1 MKCGTPL
8 KGKEFS
14 SKMQEQQSLRKQFF
28 RFSTATVASLLVFS
42 LYSIVDGLFVARGVG
57 EYAMSAVNLSVPFIN
72 LLFSIAVIFA
82 VGTSTIIAYLLGQK
96 NAQSANKLFSQNL
109 VTLAVIGITISIL
122 VLVFTKPFALLLGA
136 DELTLEY
143 TIHYLQGLAPFAVCF
158 MISYNLEV
166 LVKTDG
172 RPRLALITVCVG
184 CVTNCVL
191 DYLAI
196 FHWDMGI
203 WGAAAATGVSQLLT
217 CVIYMTH
224 FFGKYTTFHPVR
236 FRMDW
241 KIYRRLLPIGISDG
255 LTELCNGLMIFLFN
269 HTILRCIGTDG
280 LVAYTI
286 IAYANTLVINITMG
300 ISQGSQPLI
309 SFQNGRGDSAAIGK
323 LLGYGLRT
331 MCGVAAVCFT
341 ALFLAAPALIGM
353 FLPEA
358 EPQMLAFSTDAF
370 RRYSLCYLP
379 VGFNIYIAGFLTAME
394 RPVPA
399 VAISTGRGL
408 ILQGSILLLLAA
420 VFGGS
425 SIWFAPLISELLC
438 LGLSIFFLLRLRRT
452 HQAFSQ

>member
-28 RFSTATVASLLVFS
+28 RFSTATVASLMVFS

-358 EPQMLAFSTDAF
+358 EPQMLAFSSDAF

>member
-1 MKCGTPL
+1 
-8 KGKEFS
+8 
-14 SKMQEQQSLRKQFF
+14 MQKKQSLLKQFF
-28 RFSTATVASLLVFS
+28 HFSAATVASLMVFS

-57 EYAMSAVNLSVPFIN
+57 EYAMTAVNLSVPFVN

-109 VTLAVIGITISIL
+109 VTLVVIGVTISVL
-122 VLVFTKPFALLLGA
+122 VLVFTEPLARLLGA
-136 DELTLEY
+136 EELTLEY

-172 RPRLALITVCVG
+172 RPRLALVTVCVG

-196 FHWDMGI
+196 FHWGLGI
-203 WGAAAATGVSQLLT
+203 WGAAAATGLSQLLT
-217 CVIYMTH
+217 CLIYLTH
-224 FFGKYTTFHPVR
+224 FLGKHTTFHPVR

-300 ISQGSQPLI
+300 VSQGSQPLI
-309 SFQNGRGDSAAIGK
+309 SFQNGRGDGTAIGN
-323 LLGYGLRT
+323 LLRYGLRT
-331 MCGVAAVCFT
+331 MCGIAAVCFT
-341 ALFLAAPALIGM
+341 VLFLAAPKLVAVY
-353 FLPEA
+353 LPEA
-358 EPQMLAFSTDAF
+358 GAEMLTFATDAF

-394 RPVPA
+394 RPLPA
-399 VAISTGRGL
+399 VSISTGRGL

-420 VFGGS
+420 VLGGS
-425 SIWFAPLISELLC
+425 SIWFAPVISEVLC
-438 LGLSIFFLLRLRRT
+438 LGLSVFFLLRLRRT
-452 HQAFSQ
+452 HPVFAKGKPA

>member
-1 MKCGTPL
+1 
-8 KGKEFS
+8 
-14 SKMQEQQSLRKQFF
+14 MQEQQSLRKQFF
-28 RFSTATVASLLVFS
+28 RFSTATVASLMVFS

-309 SFQNGRGDSAAIGK
+309 SFQNGRGDSAAIGE

-358 EPQMLAFSTDAF
+358 EPQMLAFSSDAF

-438 LGLSIFFLLRLRRT
+438 LGLSIVFLLRLRRT

>member
-1 MKCGTPL
+1 
-8 KGKEFS
+8 
-14 SKMQEQQSLRKQFF
+14 MQKKQSLLKQFF
-28 RFSTATVASLLVFS
+28 HFSAATVASLMVFS

-57 EYAMSAVNLSVPFIN
+57 EYAMTAVNLSVPFVN

-109 VTLAVIGITISIL
+109 VTLVVIGVTISVL
-122 VLVFTKPFALLLGA
+122 VLAFTEPLARLLGA
-136 DELTLEY
+136 EEVTLEY

-172 RPRLALITVCVG
+172 RPRLALVTVCVG

-196 FHWDMGI
+196 FHWGLGI
-203 WGAAAATGVSQLLT
+203 WGAAAATGASQLLT
-217 CVIYMTH
+217 CLIYLTH
-224 FFGKYTTFHPVR
+224 FLGKHTTFHPVR

-300 ISQGSQPLI
+300 VSQGSQPLI
-309 SFQNGRGDSAAIGK
+309 SFQNGRGDGAAIGK
-323 LLGYGLRT
+323 LLRYGLRT
-331 MCGVAAVCFT
+331 MCGIAAVCFT
-341 ALFLAAPALIGM
+341 VLFLAAPKLVAVY
-353 FLPEA
+353 LPEA
-358 EPQMLAFSTDAF
+358 GAEMLTFATDAF

-394 RPVPA
+394 RPLPA
-399 VAISTGRGL
+399 VSISTGRGL

-420 VFGGS
+420 VLGGS
-425 SIWFAPLISELLC
+425 SIWFAPVISEVLC
-438 LGLSIFFLLRLRRT
+438 LGLSVFFLLRLRRT
-452 HQAFSQ
+452 HPVFAKGKPA

>member
-1 MKCGTPL
+1 
-8 KGKEFS
+8 
-14 SKMQEQQSLRKQFF
+14 MQKKQSLLKQFF
-28 RFSTATVASLLVFS
+28 HFSAATVASLMVFS

-57 EYAMSAVNLSVPFIN
+57 EYAMTAVNLSVPFVN

-109 VTLAVIGITISIL
+109 VTLVVIGVTISVL
-122 VLVFTKPFALLLGA
+122 VLAFTEPLARLLGA
-136 DELTLEY
+136 EEVTLAY

-172 RPRLALITVCVG
+172 RPRLALVTVCVG
-184 CVTNCVL
+184 CATNCVL

-196 FHWDMGI
+196 FHWGLGI

-217 CVIYMTH
+217 CLIYLTH
-224 FFGKYTTFHPVR
+224 FLGKHTTFHPVR

-300 ISQGSQPLI
+300 VSQGSQPLI
-309 SFQNGRGDSAAIGK
+309 SFQNGRGDGTAIGN
-323 LLGYGLRT
+323 LLRYGLCT
-331 MCGVAAVCFT
+331 MCGIAAVCFT
-341 ALFLAAPALIGM
+341 VLFLAAPKLVAVY
-353 FLPEA
+353 LPEA
-358 EPQMLAFSTDAF
+358 GAEMLTFATDAF

-394 RPVPA
+394 RPLPA
-399 VAISTGRGL
+399 VSISTGRGL

-420 VFGGS
+420 VLGGS
-425 SIWFAPLISELLC
+425 SIWFAPVISEVLC
-438 LGLSIFFLLRLRRT
+438 LGLSVFFLLRLRRT
-452 HQAFSQ
+452 HPVFAKGKPA

>member
-1 MKCGTPL
+1 
-8 KGKEFS
+8 
-14 SKMQEQQSLRKQFF
+14 MQEQQSLRKQFF
-28 RFSTATVASLLVFS
+28 RFSTATVASLMVFS

-143 TIHYLQGLAPFAVCF
+143 TIHYLQCLAPFAVCF

>member
-1 MKCGTPL
+1 
-8 KGKEFS
+8 
-14 SKMQEQQSLRKQFF
+14 MQKKQSLLKQFF
-28 RFSTATVASLLVFS
+28 HFSAATVASLMVFS

-57 EYAMSAVNLSVPFIN
+57 EYAMTAVNLSVPFVN

-109 VTLAVIGITISIL
+109 VTLVVIGVTISVL
-122 VLVFTKPFALLLGA
+122 VLAFTEPLARLLGA
-136 DELTLEY
+136 EEVTLEY

-172 RPRLALITVCVG
+172 RPRLALVTVCVG

-196 FHWDMGI
+196 FHWGLGI

-217 CVIYMTH
+217 CLIYLTH
-224 FFGKYTTFHPVR
+224 FLGKHTTFHPVR

-300 ISQGSQPLI
+300 VSQGSQPLI
-309 SFQNGRGDSAAIGK
+309 SFQNGRGDGTAIGN
-323 LLGYGLRT
+323 LLRYGLRT
-331 MCGVAAVCFT
+331 MCGIAAVCFT
-341 ALFLAAPALIGM
+341 VLFLAAPKLVAVY
-353 FLPEA
+353 LPEA
-358 EPQMLAFSTDAF
+358 GAEMLTFATDAF

-394 RPVPA
+394 RPLPA
-399 VAISTGRGL
+399 VSISTGRGL

-420 VFGGS
+420 VLGGS
-425 SIWFAPLISELLC
+425 SIWFAPVISEVLC
-438 LGLSIFFLLRLRRT
+438 LGLSVFSLLRLRRT
-452 HQAFSQ
+452 HPVFAKGKPA

>member
-1 MKCGTPL
+1 
-8 KGKEFS
+8 
-14 SKMQEQQSLRKQFF
+14 MQKKQSLLKQFF
-28 RFSTATVASLLVFS
+28 HFSAATVASLMVFS

-57 EYAMSAVNLSVPFIN
+57 EYAMTAVNLSVPFVN

-109 VTLAVIGITISIL
+109 ATLVVIGVTISVL
-122 VLVFTKPFALLLGA
+122 VLAFTEPLARLLGA
-136 DELTLEY
+136 EEVTLEY

-172 RPRLALITVCVG
+172 RPRLALVTVCVG

-196 FHWDMGI
+196 FHWGLGI

-217 CVIYMTH
+217 CLIYLTH
-224 FFGKYTTFHPVR
+224 FLGKHTTFHPVR

-300 ISQGSQPLI
+300 VSQGSQPLI
-309 SFQNGRGDSAAIGK
+309 SFQNGRGDGAAIGK
-323 LLGYGLRT
+323 LLRYGLRT
-331 MCGVAAVCFT
+331 MCGIAAVCFT
-341 ALFLAAPALIGM
+341 VLFLAAPKLVAVY
-353 FLPEA
+353 LPEA
-358 EPQMLAFSTDAF
+358 GAEMLTFATDAF

-394 RPVPA
+394 RPLPA
-399 VAISTGRGL
+399 VSISTGRGL
-408 ILQGSILLLLAA
+408 LLQGSILLLLAA
-420 VFGGS
+420 VLGGS
-425 SIWFAPLISELLC
+425 SIWFAPVISEVLC
-438 LGLSIFFLLRLRRT
+438 LGLSVFFLLRLRRT
-452 HQAFSQ
+452 HPVFAKGKPA

>member
-1 MKCGTPL
+1 
-8 KGKEFS
+8 
-14 SKMQEQQSLRKQFF
+14 MQEQQSLRKQFF
-28 RFSTATVASLLVFS
+28 RFSTATVASLMVFS

-184 CVTNCVL
+184 CVTNCLL

-309 SFQNGRGDSAAIGK
+309 SFQNGRGDSAASGK
-323 LLGYGLRT
+323 LLGSGLRT

-420 VFGGS
+420 GFGGS

-452 HQAFSQ
+452 QQAFSQ

>member
-1 MKCGTPL
+1 
-8 KGKEFS
+8 
-14 SKMQEQQSLRKQFF
+14 MQEQQSLRKQFF
-28 RFSTATVASLLVFS
+28 RFSTATVASLMVFS

-408 ILQGSILLLLAA
+408 ILQGSILRLLAA

>member
-1 MKCGTPL
+1 
-8 KGKEFS
+8 
-14 SKMQEQQSLRKQFF
+14 MQKKQSLLKQFF
-28 RFSTATVASLLVFS
+28 HFSAATVASLMVFS

-57 EYAMSAVNLSVPFIN
+57 EYAMTAVNLSVPFVN

-109 VTLAVIGITISIL
+109 ATLVVIGVTISVL
-122 VLVFTKPFALLLGA
+122 VLAFTEPLARLLGA
-136 DELTLEY
+136 EEVTLEY

-172 RPRLALITVCVG
+172 RPRLALVTVCVG
-184 CVTNCVL
+184 CVANCVL

-196 FHWDMGI
+196 FHWGLGI
-203 WGAAAATGVSQLLT
+203 WGAAAATGLSQLLT
-217 CVIYMTH
+217 CIIYLTH
-224 FFGKYTTFHPVR
+224 FLGKHTTFHPVH

-300 ISQGSQPLI
+300 VSQGSQPLI
-309 SFQNGRGDSAAIGK
+309 SFQNGRGDGAAIGK
-323 LLGYGLRT
+323 LLRYGLRT
-331 MCGVAAVCFT
+331 MCGIAAVCFT
-341 ALFLAAPALIGM
+341 VLFLAAPKLVAVY
-353 FLPEA
+353 LPEA
-358 EPQMLAFSTDAF
+358 GAEMLTFATDAF

-394 RPVPA
+394 RPLPA
-399 VAISTGRGL
+399 VSISTGRGL

-420 VFGGS
+420 VLGGS
-425 SIWFAPLISELLC
+425 SIWFAPVISEVLC
-438 LGLSIFFLLRLRRT
+438 LGLSVFFLLRLRRT
-452 HQAFSQ
+452 HPVFAKGKPV

>member
-1 MKCGTPL
+1 
-8 KGKEFS
+8 
-14 SKMQEQQSLRKQFF
+14 
-28 RFSTATVASLLVFS
+28 
-42 LYSIVDGLFVARGVG
+42 
-57 EYAMSAVNLSVPFIN
+57 MS
-72 LLFSIAVIFA
+72 
-82 VGTSTIIAYLLGQK
+82 G
-96 NAQSANKLFSQNL
+96 
-109 VTLAVIGITISIL
+109 
-122 VLVFTKPFALLLGA
+122 
-136 DELTLEY
+136 EY

-172 RPRLALITVCVG
+172 RPRLALVTVCVG

-196 FHWDMGI
+196 FHWGLGI
-203 WGAAAATGVSQLLT
+203 WGAAAATGLSQLLT
-217 CVIYMTH
+217 CIIYLTH
-224 FFGKYTTFHPVR
+224 FLGKHTTFHPVR

-300 ISQGSQPLI
+300 VSQGSQPLI
-309 SFQNGRGDSAAIGK
+309 SFQNGRGDGTAIGN
-323 LLGYGLRT
+323 LLRYGLRT
-331 MCGVAAVCFT
+331 MCGIAAVCFT
-341 ALFLAAPALIGM
+341 VLFLAAPKLVAVY
-353 FLPEA
+353 LPEA
-358 EPQMLAFSTDAF
+358 GAEMLTFATDAF

-394 RPVPA
+394 RPLPA
-399 VAISTGRGL
+399 VSISTGRGL

-420 VFGGS
+420 VLGGG
-425 SIWFAPLISELLC
+425 SIWFAPVISEVLC
-438 LGLSIFFLLRLRRT
+438 LGLSVFFLLRLRRT
-452 HQAFSQ
+452 HPVFAKGKPA

>member
-1 MKCGTPL
+1 
-8 KGKEFS
+8 
-14 SKMQEQQSLRKQFF
+14 MQKKQSLLKQFF
-28 RFSTATVASLLVFS
+28 HFSAATVASLMVFS

-57 EYAMSAVNLSVPFIN
+57 EYAMTAVNLSVPFVN

-109 VTLAVIGITISIL
+109 VTLVVIGVTISVL
-122 VLVFTKPFALLLGA
+122 VLAFTEPLARLLGA
-136 DELTLEY
+136 EEVTLEY

-172 RPRLALITVCVG
+172 RPRLALVTVCVG
-184 CVTNCVL
+184 CATNCVL

-196 FHWDMGI
+196 FHWGLGI
-203 WGAAAATGVSQLLT
+203 WGAAAATGLSQLLT
-217 CVIYMTH
+217 CLIYLTH
-224 FFGKYTTFHPVR
+224 FLGKHTTFHPVR

-300 ISQGSQPLI
+300 VSQGSQPLI
-309 SFQNGRGDSAAIGK
+309 SFQNGRGDGTAIGN
-323 LLGYGLRT
+323 LLRYGLRT
-331 MCGVAAVCFT
+331 MCGIAAVCFT
-341 ALFLAAPALIGM
+341 VLFLAAPKLVAVY
-353 FLPEA
+353 LPEA
-358 EPQMLAFSTDAF
+358 GAEMLTFATDAF

-394 RPVPA
+394 RPLPA
-399 VAISTGRGL
+399 VSISTGRGL

-420 VFGGS
+420 VLGGS
-425 SIWFAPLISELLC
+425 SIWFAPVISEVLC
-438 LGLSIFFLLRLRRT
+438 LGLSVFSLLRLRRT
-452 HQAFSQ
+452 HPVFAKGKTA

>member
-1 MKCGTPL
+1 
-8 KGKEFS
+8 
-14 SKMQEQQSLRKQFF
+14 MQEQQSLRKQFF
-28 RFSTATVASLLVFS
+28 RFSTATVASLMVFS

-109 VTLAVIGITISIL
+109 VTLTVIGVTISVL
-122 VLVFTKPFALLLGA
+122 VLVFTEPFALLLGA

-224 FFGKYTTFHPVR
+224 FFGKHTTFHPVR

-309 SFQNGRGDSAAIGK
+309 SFQNGREDGAAIGK

-408 ILQGSILLLLAA
+408 ILQGSILLLLAS

-438 LGLSIFFLLRLRRT
+438 LGLSVFFLLRLRRT
-452 HQAFSQ
+452 HRTLAP

>member
-1 MKCGTPL
+1 
-8 KGKEFS
+8 
-14 SKMQEQQSLRKQFF
+14 MQKKQSLLKQFF
-28 RFSTATVASLLVFS
+28 HFSAATVASLMVFS

-57 EYAMSAVNLSVPFIN
+57 EYAMTAVNLSVPFVN

-109 VTLAVIGITISIL
+109 ATLVVIGVTISVL
-122 VLVFTKPFALLLGA
+122 VLVFTEPLARLLGA
-136 DELTLEY
+136 EEVTLEY

-172 RPRLALITVCVG
+172 RPRLALVTVCVG

-196 FHWDMGI
+196 FHWGLGI
-203 WGAAAATGVSQLLT
+203 WGAAAATGLSQLLT
-217 CVIYMTH
+217 CIIYLTH
-224 FFGKYTTFHPVR
+224 FLGKHTTFHPVR

-300 ISQGSQPLI
+300 VSQGSQPLI
-309 SFQNGRGDSAAIGK
+309 SFQNGRGDGTAIGN
-323 LLGYGLRT
+323 LLRYGLRT
-331 MCGVAAVCFT
+331 MCGIAAVCFT
-341 ALFLAAPALIGM
+341 VLFLAAPKLVAVY
-353 FLPEA
+353 LPEA
-358 EPQMLAFSTDAF
+358 GAEMLTFATDAF

-394 RPVPA
+394 RPLPA
-399 VAISTGRGL
+399 VSISTGRGL

-420 VFGGS
+420 VLGGG
-425 SIWFAPLISELLC
+425 SIWFAPVISEVLC
-438 LGLSIFFLLRLRRT
+438 LGLSVFFLLRLRRT
-452 HQAFSQ
+452 HPVFTKGKPA

>member
-1 MKCGTPL
+1 
-8 KGKEFS
+8 
-14 SKMQEQQSLRKQFF
+14 MQEQQSLRKQFF
-28 RFSTATVASLLVFS
+28 RFSTATVASLMVFS

-370 RRYSLCYLP
+370 RHYSLCYLP

-438 LGLSIFFLLRLRRT
+438 LGLSIFFLLRLRKT

>member
-1 MKCGTPL
+1 
-8 KGKEFS
+8 
-14 SKMQEQQSLRKQFF
+14 MQKKQSLLKQFF
-28 RFSTATVASLLVFS
+28 HFSAATVASLMVFS

-57 EYAMSAVNLSVPFIN
+57 EYAMTAVNLSVPFVN

-109 VTLAVIGITISIL
+109 ATLVVIGVTISVL
-122 VLVFTKPFALLLGA
+122 VLAFTEPLARLLGA
-136 DELTLEY
+136 EEVTLEY

-172 RPRLALITVCVG
+172 RPRLALVTVCVG

-196 FHWDMGI
+196 FHWGLGI

-217 CVIYMTH
+217 CIIYLTH
-224 FFGKYTTFHPVR
+224 FLGKRTTFHPVR

-300 ISQGSQPLI
+300 VSQGSQPLI
-309 SFQNGRGDSAAIGK
+309 SFQNGRGDGAAIGK
-323 LLGYGLRT
+323 LLRYGLRT
-331 MCGVAAVCFT
+331 MCGIAAVCFT
-341 ALFLAAPALIGM
+341 VLFLAAPKLVAVY
-353 FLPEA
+353 LPEA
-358 EPQMLAFSTDAF
+358 GAEMLTFATDAF

-394 RPVPA
+394 RPLPA
-399 VAISTGRGL
+399 VSISTGRGL

-420 VFGGS
+420 VLGGG
-425 SIWFAPLISELLC
+425 SIWFAPVISELLC
-438 LGLSIFFLLRLRRT
+438 LGLSVFFLLRLRRT
-452 HQAFSQ
+452 HPVFAKGKPA

>member
-1 MKCGTPL
+1 
-8 KGKEFS
+8 
-14 SKMQEQQSLRKQFF
+14 MQKKQSLLKQFF
-28 RFSTATVASLLVFS
+28 HFSAATVASLMVFS

-57 EYAMSAVNLSVPFIN
+57 EYAMTAVNLSVPFVN

-109 VTLAVIGITISIL
+109 VTLVVIGVTISVL
-122 VLVFTKPFALLLGA
+122 VLVFTEPLARLLGA
-136 DELTLEY
+136 EEVTLEY

-172 RPRLALITVCVG
+172 RPRLALVTVCVG

-196 FHWDMGI
+196 FHWGLGI

-217 CVIYMTH
+217 CIIYLTH
-224 FFGKYTTFHPVR
+224 FLGKHTTFHPVR

-300 ISQGSQPLI
+300 VSQGSQPLI
-309 SFQNGRGDSAAIGK
+309 SFQNGRGDGTAIGN
-323 LLGYGLRT
+323 LLRYGLRT
-331 MCGVAAVCFT
+331 MCGIAAVCFT
-341 ALFLAAPALIGM
+341 VLFLAAPKLVAVY
-353 FLPEA
+353 LPEA
-358 EPQMLAFSTDAF
+358 GAEMLTFATDAF

-394 RPVPA
+394 RPLPA
-399 VAISTGRGL
+399 VSISTGRGL

-420 VFGGS
+420 VLGGS
-425 SIWFAPLISELLC
+425 SIWFAPVISEVLC
-438 LGLSIFFLLRLRRT
+438 LGLSVFFLLRLRRT
-452 HQAFSQ
+452 HPVFAKGEPA

>member
-1 MKCGTPL
+1 
-8 KGKEFS
+8 
-14 SKMQEQQSLRKQFF
+14 MQKKQSLLKQFF
-28 RFSTATVASLLVFS
+28 HFSAATVASLMVFS

-57 EYAMSAVNLSVPFIN
+57 EYAMTAVNLSVPFVN

-109 VTLAVIGITISIL
+109 VTLVVIGVTISVL
-122 VLVFTKPFALLLGA
+122 VLAFTEPLARLLGA
-136 DELTLEY
+136 EEVTLEY

-172 RPRLALITVCVG
+172 RPRLALVTVCVG

-196 FHWDMGI
+196 FHWGLGI
-203 WGAAAATGVSQLLT
+203 WGAAAATGLSQLLT
-217 CVIYMTH
+217 CIIYLTH
-224 FFGKYTTFHPVR
+224 FLGKRTTFHPVR

-300 ISQGSQPLI
+300 VSQGSQPLI
-309 SFQNGRGDSAAIGK
+309 SFQNGRGDGTAIGN
-323 LLGYGLRT
+323 LLRYGLRT
-331 MCGVAAVCFT
+331 MCGIAAVCFT
-341 ALFLAAPALIGM
+341 VLFLAAPKLVAVY
-353 FLPEA
+353 LPEA
-358 EPQMLAFSTDAF
+358 RAEMLTFATDAF

-394 RPVPA
+394 RPLPA
-399 VAISTGRGL
+399 VSISTGRGL

-420 VFGGS
+420 VLGGS
-425 SIWFAPLISELLC
+425 SIWFAPVISEVLC
-438 LGLSIFFLLRLRRT
+438 LGLSVFFLLRLRRT
-452 HQAFSQ
+452 HPVFAKGKPA

>member
-1 MKCGTPL
+1 
-8 KGKEFS
+8 
-14 SKMQEQQSLRKQFF
+14 MQKKQSLLKQFF
-28 RFSTATVASLLVFS
+28 HFSAATVASLMVFS

-57 EYAMSAVNLSVPFIN
+57 EYAMTAVNLSVPFVN

-109 VTLAVIGITISIL
+109 ATLVVIGVTISVL
-122 VLVFTKPFALLLGA
+122 VLAFTEPLARLLGA
-136 DELTLEY
+136 EEVTLEY

-172 RPRLALITVCVG
+172 RPRLALVTVCVG

-196 FHWDMGI
+196 FHWGLGI

-217 CVIYMTH
+217 CLIYLTH
-224 FFGKYTTFHPVR
+224 FLGKHTTFHPVR

-300 ISQGSQPLI
+300 VSQGSQPLI
-309 SFQNGRGDSAAIGK
+309 SFQNGRGDGAAIGK
-323 LLGYGLRT
+323 LLRYGLRT
-331 MCGVAAVCFT
+331 MCGIAAVCFT
-341 ALFLAAPALIGM
+341 VLFLAAPKLVAVY
-353 FLPEA
+353 LPEA
-358 EPQMLAFSTDAF
+358 GTEMLTFATDAF

-394 RPVPA
+394 RPLPA
-399 VAISTGRGL
+399 VSISTGRGL

-420 VFGGS
+420 VLGGS
-425 SIWFAPLISELLC
+425 SIWFAPVISEVLC
-438 LGLSIFFLLRLRRT
+438 LGLSVFFLLRLRRT
-452 HQAFSQ
+452 HPVFAKGKPA

>member
-1 MKCGTPL
+1 
-8 KGKEFS
+8 
-14 SKMQEQQSLRKQFF
+14 MQKKQSLLKQFF
-28 RFSTATVASLLVFS
+28 HFSAATVASLMVFS

-57 EYAMSAVNLSVPFIN
+57 EYAMTAVNLSVPFVN

-109 VTLAVIGITISIL
+109 VTLVVIGVTISVL
-122 VLVFTKPFALLLGA
+122 VLAFTEPLARLLGA
-136 DELTLEY
+136 EEVTLEY

-172 RPRLALITVCVG
+172 RPRLALVTVCVG

-196 FHWDMGI
+196 FHWGLGI
-203 WGAAAATGVSQLLT
+203 WGAAAATGASQLLT
-217 CVIYMTH
+217 CIIYLTH
-224 FFGKYTTFHPVR
+224 FLGKHTTFHPVR

-300 ISQGSQPLI
+300 VSQGSQPLI
-309 SFQNGRGDSAAIGK
+309 SFQNGRGDGTAIGN
-323 LLGYGLRT
+323 LLRYGLRT
-331 MCGVAAVCFT
+331 MCGIAVVCFT
-341 ALFLAAPALIGM
+341 VLFLAAPKLVAVY
-353 FLPEA
+353 LPEA
-358 EPQMLAFSTDAF
+358 GAEMLTFATDAF

-394 RPVPA
+394 RPLPA
-399 VAISTGRGL
+399 VSISTGRGL

-420 VFGGS
+420 VLGGS
-425 SIWFAPLISELLC
+425 SIWFAPVISEVLC
-438 LGLSIFFLLRLRRT
+438 LGLSVFFLLQLRRT
-452 HQAFSQ
+452 HPVFAKGKPA

>member
-1 MKCGTPL
+1 
-8 KGKEFS
+8 
-14 SKMQEQQSLRKQFF
+14 MQEQQSLRKQFF
-28 RFSTATVASLLVFS
+28 RFSTATVASLMVFS

-109 VTLAVIGITISIL
+109 VTLTVIGVTISVL
-122 VLVFTKPFALLLGA
+122 VLVFTEPFALLLGA

-224 FFGKYTTFHPVR
+224 FFGKHTTFHPVR

-309 SFQNGRGDSAAIGK
+309 SFQNGREDGAAIGK

-394 RPVPA
+394 RPVSA

-438 LGLSIFFLLRLRRT
+438 LGLSVFFLLRLRRT
-452 HQAFSQ
+452 HRTLAP

>member
-1 MKCGTPL
+1 
-8 KGKEFS
+8 
-14 SKMQEQQSLRKQFF
+14 MQKKQSLLKQFF
-28 RFSTATVASLLVFS
+28 HFSAATVASLMVFS

-57 EYAMSAVNLSVPFIN
+57 EYAMTAVNLSVPFVN

-109 VTLAVIGITISIL
+109 VTLVVIGVTISVL
-122 VLVFTKPFALLLGA
+122 VLAFTEPLARLLGA
-136 DELTLEY
+136 EEVTLEY

-172 RPRLALITVCVG
+172 RPRLALVTVCVG

-196 FHWDMGI
+196 FHWGLGI
-203 WGAAAATGVSQLLT
+203 WGAAAATGASQLLT
-217 CVIYMTH
+217 CVIYLTH
-224 FFGKYTTFHPVR
+224 FLGKRTTFHPVR

-300 ISQGSQPLI
+300 VSQGSQPLI
-309 SFQNGRGDSAAIGK
+309 SFQNGRGDGTAIGK
-323 LLGYGLRT
+323 LLRYGLRT
-331 MCGVAAVCFT
+331 MCGIAAVCFT
-341 ALFLAAPALIGM
+341 VLFLAAPKLVAVY
-353 FLPEA
+353 LPEA
-358 EPQMLAFSTDAF
+358 GAEMLTFATDAF

-394 RPVPA
+394 RPLPA
-399 VAISTGRGL
+399 VSISTGRGL

-420 VFGGS
+420 VLGGS
-425 SIWFAPLISELLC
+425 SIWFAPVISEVLC
-438 LGLSIFFLLRLRRT
+438 LGLSVFFLLRLRRT
-452 HQAFSQ
+452 HPVFAKGKPA

>member
-1 MKCGTPL
+1 
-8 KGKEFS
+8 
-14 SKMQEQQSLRKQFF
+14 MQKKQSLLKQFF
-28 RFSTATVASLLVFS
+28 HFSAATVASLMVFS

-57 EYAMSAVNLSVPFIN
+57 EYAMTAVNLSVPFVN

-109 VTLAVIGITISIL
+109 ATLVVIGVTISVL
-122 VLVFTKPFALLLGA
+122 VLAFTEPLARLLGA
-136 DELTLEY
+136 EEVTLEY

-172 RPRLALITVCVG
+172 RPRLALVTVCVG

-196 FHWDMGI
+196 FHWGLGI
-203 WGAAAATGVSQLLT
+203 WGAAAATGLSQLLT
-217 CVIYMTH
+217 CLIYLTH
-224 FFGKYTTFHPVR
+224 FLGKHTTFHPVR

-300 ISQGSQPLI
+300 VSQGSQPLI
-309 SFQNGRGDSAAIGK
+309 SFQNGRGDGTAIGN
-323 LLGYGLRT
+323 LLRYGLRT
-331 MCGVAAVCFT
+331 MCGIAAVCFT
-341 ALFLAAPALIGM
+341 VLFLAAPKLVAVY
-353 FLPEA
+353 LPEA
-358 EPQMLAFSTDAF
+358 GAEMLTFATDAF

-394 RPVPA
+394 RPFPA
-399 VAISTGRGL
+399 VSISTGRGL

-420 VFGGS
+420 VLGGS
-425 SIWFAPLISELLC
+425 SIWFAPVISEVLC
-438 LGLSIFFLLRLRRT
+438 LGLSVFFLLRLRRT
-452 HQAFSQ
+452 HPVFAKGKPA

>member
-1 MKCGTPL
+1 
-8 KGKEFS
+8 
-14 SKMQEQQSLRKQFF
+14 MQKKQSLLKQFF
-28 RFSTATVASLLVFS
+28 HFSAATVASLMVFS

-57 EYAMSAVNLSVPFIN
+57 EYAMTAVNLSVPFVN

-109 VTLAVIGITISIL
+109 ATLVVIGVTISVL
-122 VLVFTKPFALLLGA
+122 VLAFTEPLARLLGA
-136 DELTLEY
+136 EEVTLEY

-172 RPRLALITVCVG
+172 RPRLALVTVCVG

-196 FHWDMGI
+196 FHWGLGI
-203 WGAAAATGVSQLLT
+203 WGAAAATGLSQLLT
-217 CVIYMTH
+217 CIIYLTH
-224 FFGKYTTFHPVR
+224 FLGKHTTFHPVR

-300 ISQGSQPLI
+300 VSQGSQPLI
-309 SFQNGRGDSAAIGK
+309 SFQNGRGDGTAIGN
-323 LLGYGLRT
+323 LLRYGLRT
-331 MCGVAAVCFT
+331 MCGIAAVCFT
-341 ALFLAAPALIGM
+341 VLFLAAPKLVAVY
-353 FLPEA
+353 LPEA
-358 EPQMLAFSTDAF
+358 GAEMLTFATDAF

-394 RPVPA
+394 RPLPA
-399 VAISTGRGL
+399 VSISTGRGL

-420 VFGGS
+420 VLGGS
-425 SIWFAPLISELLC
+425 SIWFAPVISEVLC
-438 LGLSIFFLLRLRRT
+438 LGLSVFSLLRLRRT
-452 HQAFSQ
+452 HPVFAKGKPA

>member
-1 MKCGTPL
+1 
-8 KGKEFS
+8 
-14 SKMQEQQSLRKQFF
+14 MQKKQSLLKQFF
-28 RFSTATVASLLVFS
+28 HFSAATVASLMVFS

-57 EYAMSAVNLSVPFIN
+57 EYAMTAVNLSVPFVN

-109 VTLAVIGITISIL
+109 ATLVVIGVTISVL
-122 VLVFTKPFALLLGA
+122 VLAFTEPLARLLGA
-136 DELTLEY
+136 EEVTLEY

-172 RPRLALITVCVG
+172 RPRLALVTVCVG

-196 FHWDMGI
+196 FHWGLGI
-203 WGAAAATGVSQLLT
+203 WGAAAATGLSQLLT
-217 CVIYMTH
+217 CIIYLTH
-224 FFGKYTTFHPVR
+224 FLGKHTTFHPVR

-300 ISQGSQPLI
+300 VSQGSQPLI
-309 SFQNGRGDSAAIGK
+309 SFQNGRGDGTAIGN
-323 LLGYGLRT
+323 LLRYGLRT
-331 MCGVAAVCFT
+331 MCGIAAVCFT
-341 ALFLAAPALIGM
+341 VLFLAAPKLVAVY
-353 FLPEA
+353 LPEA
-358 EPQMLAFSTDAF
+358 GAEMLTFATDAF

-394 RPVPA
+394 RPLPA
-399 VAISTGRGL
+399 VSISTGRGL

-420 VFGGS
+420 VLGGG
-425 SIWFAPLISELLC
+425 SIWFAPVISEVLC
-438 LGLSIFFLLRLRRT
+438 LGLSMFFLLRLRRT
-452 HQAFSQ
+452 HPVFAKGKPA

>member
-1 MKCGTPL
+1 
-8 KGKEFS
+8 
-14 SKMQEQQSLRKQFF
+14 MQEQQSLRKQFF
-28 RFSTATVASLLVFS
+28 RFSTATVASLMVFS

-109 VTLAVIGITISIL
+109 VTLTVIGVTISVL
-122 VLVFTKPFALLLGA
+122 VLVFTEPFALLLGA

-203 WGAAAATGVSQLLT
+203 WSAAAATGVSQLLT

-224 FFGKYTTFHPVR
+224 FFGKHTTFHPVR

-309 SFQNGRGDSAAIGK
+309 SFQNGREDGAAIGK

-438 LGLSIFFLLRLRRT
+438 LGLSVFFLLRLRRT
-452 HQAFSQ
+452 HRTLAP

>member
-1 MKCGTPL
+1 
-8 KGKEFS
+8 
-14 SKMQEQQSLRKQFF
+14 MQEQQSLRKQFF
-28 RFSTATVASLLVFS
+28 RFSTATVASLMVFS

-109 VTLAVIGITISIL
+109 VTLTVIGVTISVL
-122 VLVFTKPFALLLGA
+122 VLVFTEPFALLLGA

-172 RPRLALITVCVG
+172 RLRLALITVCVG

-224 FFGKYTTFHPVR
+224 FFGKHTTFHPVR

-309 SFQNGRGDSAAIGK
+309 SFQNGREDGAAIGK

-438 LGLSIFFLLRLRRT
+438 LGLSVFFLLRLRRT
-452 HQAFSQ
+452 HRTLAP

>member
-1 MKCGTPL
+1 
-8 KGKEFS
+8 
-14 SKMQEQQSLRKQFF
+14 MQKKQSLLKQFF
-28 RFSTATVASLLVFS
+28 HFSAATVASLMVFS

-57 EYAMSAVNLSVPFIN
+57 EYAMTAVNLSVPFVN

-109 VTLAVIGITISIL
+109 ATLVVIGVTISVL
-122 VLVFTKPFALLLGA
+122 VLAFTEPLARLLGA
-136 DELTLEY
+136 EEVTLEY

-172 RPRLALITVCVG
+172 RPRLALVTVCVG

-196 FHWDMGI
+196 FHWGLGI
-203 WGAAAATGVSQLLT
+203 WGAAAATGLSQLLT
-217 CVIYMTH
+217 CIIYLTH
-224 FFGKYTTFHPVR
+224 FLGKHTTFHPVR

-300 ISQGSQPLI
+300 VSQGSQPLI
-309 SFQNGRGDSAAIGK
+309 SFQNGRGDGTAIGK
-323 LLGYGLRT
+323 LLRYGLRT
-331 MCGVAAVCFT
+331 MCGIAAVCFT
-341 ALFLAAPALIGM
+341 VLFLAAPKLVAVY
-353 FLPEA
+353 LPEA
-358 EPQMLAFSTDAF
+358 GAEMLTFATDAF

-394 RPVPA
+394 RPLPA
-399 VAISTGRGL
+399 VSISTGRGL

-420 VFGGS
+420 VLGGG
-425 SIWFAPLISELLC
+425 SIWFAPVISELLC
-438 LGLSIFFLLRLRRT
+438 LGLSVFFLLRLRRT
-452 HQAFSQ
+452 HPVFAKGKPA

>member
-1 MKCGTPL
+1 
-8 KGKEFS
+8 
-14 SKMQEQQSLRKQFF
+14 MQKKQSLLKQFF
-28 RFSTATVASLLVFS
+28 HFSAATVASLMVFS

-57 EYAMSAVNLSVPFIN
+57 EYAMTAVNLSVPFVN

-109 VTLAVIGITISIL
+109 VTLVVIGVTISVL
-122 VLVFTKPFALLLGA
+122 VLAFTEPLARLLGA
-136 DELTLEY
+136 EEVTLEY

-172 RPRLALITVCVG
+172 RPRLALVTVCVG

-196 FHWDMGI
+196 FHWGLGI
-203 WGAAAATGVSQLLT
+203 WGAAAATGLSQLLT
-217 CVIYMTH
+217 CIIYLTH
-224 FFGKYTTFHPVR
+224 FLGKHTTFHPVR

-300 ISQGSQPLI
+300 VSQGSQPLI
-309 SFQNGRGDSAAIGK
+309 SFQNGRGDGTAIGN
-323 LLGYGLRT
+323 LLRYGLRT
-331 MCGVAAVCFT
+331 MCGIAAVCFT
-341 ALFLAAPALIGM
+341 VLFLAAPKLVAVY
-353 FLPEA
+353 LPEA
-358 EPQMLAFSTDAF
+358 GTEMLTFATDAF

-394 RPVPA
+394 RPLPA
-399 VAISTGRGL
+399 VSISTGRGL

-420 VFGGS
+420 VLGGG
-425 SIWFAPLISELLC
+425 SIWFAPVISEVLC
-438 LGLSIFFLLRLRRT
+438 LGLSVFFLLQLRRT
-452 HQAFSQ
+452 HPVFAKGKPA

>member
-1 MKCGTPL
+1 
-8 KGKEFS
+8 
-14 SKMQEQQSLRKQFF
+14 MQKKQSLLKQFF
-28 RFSTATVASLLVFS
+28 HFSAATVASLMVFS

-57 EYAMSAVNLSVPFIN
+57 EYAMTAVNLSVPFVN

-109 VTLAVIGITISIL
+109 ATLVVIGVTISVL
-122 VLVFTKPFALLLGA
+122 VLAFTEPLARLLGA
-136 DELTLEY
+136 EEVTLEY

-172 RPRLALITVCVG
+172 RPRLALVTVCVG

-196 FHWDMGI
+196 FHWGLGI
-203 WGAAAATGVSQLLT
+203 WGAAAATGASQLLT
-217 CVIYMTH
+217 CIIYLTH
-224 FFGKYTTFHPVR
+224 FLGKHTTFHPVR

-241 KIYRRLLPIGISDG
+241 NIYRRLLPIGISDG

-300 ISQGSQPLI
+300 VSQGSQPLI
-309 SFQNGRGDSAAIGK
+309 SFQNGRGDGAAIGN
-323 LLGYGLRT
+323 LLRYGLRT
-331 MCGVAAVCFT
+331 ICGIAAVCFT
-341 ALFLAAPALIGM
+341 VLFLAAPKLVAVY
-353 FLPEA
+353 LPEA
-358 EPQMLAFSTDAF
+358 GTEMLTFATDAF

-394 RPVPA
+394 RPLPA
-399 VAISTGRGL
+399 VSISTGRGL

-420 VFGGS
+420 VLGGG
-425 SIWFAPLISELLC
+425 SIWFAPVISEVLC
-438 LGLSIFFLLRLRRT
+438 LGLSVFFLLRLRRT
-452 HQAFSQ
+452 HPVFAKGKPA

>member
-1 MKCGTPL
+1 
-8 KGKEFS
+8 
-14 SKMQEQQSLRKQFF
+14 MQEQQSLRKQFF
-28 RFSTATVASLLVFS
+28 RFSTATVASLMVFS

-109 VTLAVIGITISIL
+109 VTLTVIGVTISVL
-122 VLVFTKPFALLLGA
+122 VLVFTEPFALLLGA

-224 FFGKYTTFHPVR
+224 FFGKHTTFHPVR

-309 SFQNGRGDSAAIGK
+309 SFQNGRGDGAAIGK
-323 LLGYGLRT
+323 ILGYGLRT

-438 LGLSIFFLLRLRRT
+438 LGLSVFFLLRLRRT
-452 HQAFSQ
+452 HRTLAP

>member
-1 MKCGTPL
+1 
-8 KGKEFS
+8 
-14 SKMQEQQSLRKQFF
+14 MQKKQSLLKQFF
-28 RFSTATVASLLVFS
+28 HFSAATVASLMVFS

-57 EYAMSAVNLSVPFIN
+57 EYAMTAVNLSVPFVN

-109 VTLAVIGITISIL
+109 VTLAVIGVTISVL
-122 VLVFTKPFALLLGA
+122 VLAFTEPLARLLGA
-136 DELTLEY
+136 EEVTLEY
-143 TIHYLQGLAPFAVCF
+143 TIHYLHGLAPFAVCF

-172 RPRLALITVCVG
+172 RPRLALVTVCVG

-196 FHWDMGI
+196 FHWGLGI
-203 WGAAAATGVSQLLT
+203 WGAAAATGLSQLLT
-217 CVIYMTH
+217 CLIYLTH
-224 FFGKYTTFHPVR
+224 FLGKHTTFHPVR

-300 ISQGSQPLI
+300 VSQGSQPLI
-309 SFQNGRGDSAAIGK
+309 SFQNGRGDGAAIGK
-323 LLGYGLRT
+323 LLRYGLRT
-331 MCGVAAVCFT
+331 MCGIAAVCFT
-341 ALFLAAPALIGM
+341 VLFLAAPKLVAVY
-353 FLPEA
+353 LPEA
-358 EPQMLAFSTDAF
+358 GAEMLTFATDAF

-394 RPVPA
+394 RPLPA
-399 VAISTGRGL
+399 VSISTGRGL

-420 VFGGS
+420 VLGGS
-425 SIWFAPLISELLC
+425 SIWFAPVISEVLC
-438 LGLSIFFLLRLRRT
+438 LGLSVFSLLRLRRT
-452 HQAFSQ
+452 HPVFSKGKPA

>member
-1 MKCGTPL
+1 
-8 KGKEFS
+8 
-14 SKMQEQQSLRKQFF
+14 MQKKQSLLKQFF
-28 RFSTATVASLLVFS
+28 HFSAATVASLMVFS

-57 EYAMSAVNLSVPFIN
+57 EYAMTAVNLSVPFVN

-109 VTLAVIGITISIL
+109 VTLVVIGVTISVL
-122 VLVFTKPFALLLGA
+122 VLAFTEPLARLLGA
-136 DELTLEY
+136 EEVTLEY

-172 RPRLALITVCVG
+172 RPRLALVTVCVG

-196 FHWDMGI
+196 FHWGLGI

-217 CVIYMTH
+217 CIIYLTH
-224 FFGKYTTFHPVR
+224 FLGKHTTFHPVR

-300 ISQGSQPLI
+300 VSQGSQPLI
-309 SFQNGRGDSAAIGK
+309 SFQNGRGDGTAIGN
-323 LLGYGLRT
+323 LLRYGLRT
-331 MCGVAAVCFT
+331 MCGIAAVFFT
-341 ALFLAAPALIGM
+341 VLFLAAPKLVAVY
-353 FLPEA
+353 LPEA
-358 EPQMLAFSTDAF
+358 RAEMLTFATDAF

-394 RPVPA
+394 RPLPA
-399 VAISTGRGL
+399 VSISTGRGL

-420 VFGGS
+420 VLGGG
-425 SIWFAPLISELLC
+425 SIWFAPVISEVLC
-438 LGLSIFFLLRLRRT
+438 LGLSVFFLLRLRRT
-452 HQAFSQ
+452 HPVFAKGKPA

>member
-1 MKCGTPL
+1 
-8 KGKEFS
+8 
-14 SKMQEQQSLRKQFF
+14 MQKKQSLLKQFF
-28 RFSTATVASLLVFS
+28 HFSAATVASLMVFS

-57 EYAMSAVNLSVPFIN
+57 EYAMTAVNLSVPFVN

-109 VTLAVIGITISIL
+109 VTLVAIGVTISVL
-122 VLVFTKPFALLLGA
+122 VLAFTEPLARLLGA
-136 DELTLEY
+136 DEITLEY
-143 TIHYLQGLAPFAVCF
+143 TLHYLRGLAPFAVCF

-196 FHWDMGI
+196 FHWGMGI
-203 WGAAAATGVSQLLT
+203 WGAAVATGISQLLT
-217 CVIYMTH
+217 CVIYLTH
-224 FFGKYTTFHPVR
+224 FLGKHTTFHPVR

-241 KIYRRLLPIGISDG
+241 KIYKRLLPIGISDG

-300 ISQGSQPLI
+300 VSQGSQPLI
-309 SFQNGRGDSAAIGK
+309 SFQNGRGDGAAIGK
-323 LLGYGLRT
+323 LLRYGLRT
-331 MCGVAAVCFT
+331 ICGIAAVCF
-341 ALFLAAPALIGM
+341 AVLFIAAPKLVSAY
-353 FLPEA
+353 LPEVKP
-358 EPQMLAFSTDAF
+358 EMLTFATDAF

-394 RPVPA
+394 RPLPA
-399 VAISTGRGL
+399 ISISTGRGL

-420 VFGGS
+420 VLGGGA
-425 SIWFAPLISELLC
+425 IWFAPVISEVLC
-438 LGLSIFFLLRLRRT
+438 LGLSVFFLLRLRRT
-452 HQAFSQ
+452 HPVFARD

>member
-1 MKCGTPL
+1 
-8 KGKEFS
+8 
-14 SKMQEQQSLRKQFF
+14 MQKKQSLLKQFF
-28 RFSTATVASLLVFS
+28 HFSAATVASLMVFS

-57 EYAMSAVNLSVPFIN
+57 EYAMTAVNLSVPFVN

-109 VTLAVIGITISIL
+109 VTLVVIGVTISVL
-122 VLVFTKPFALLLGA
+122 VLAFTEPLARLLGA
-136 DELTLEY
+136 EEVTLEY
-143 TIHYLQGLAPFAVCF
+143 TIHYLHGLAPFAVCF

-172 RPRLALITVCVG
+172 RPRLALVTVCVG

-196 FHWDMGI
+196 FHWGLGI
-203 WGAAAATGVSQLLT
+203 WGAAAATGLSQLLT
-217 CVIYMTH
+217 CLIYLTH
-224 FFGKYTTFHPVR
+224 FLGKHTTFHPVR

-300 ISQGSQPLI
+300 VSQGSQPLI
-309 SFQNGRGDSAAIGK
+309 SFQNGRGDGAAIGK
-323 LLGYGLRT
+323 LLRYGLRT
-331 MCGVAAVCFT
+331 MCGIAAVCFT
-341 ALFLAAPALIGM
+341 VLFLAAPKLVAVY
-353 FLPEA
+353 LPEA
-358 EPQMLAFSTDAF
+358 GAEMLTFATDAF

-394 RPVPA
+394 RPLPA
-399 VAISTGRGL
+399 VSISTGRGL

-420 VFGGS
+420 VLGGS
-425 SIWFAPLISELLC
+425 SIWFAPVISEVLC
-438 LGLSIFFLLRLRRT
+438 LGLSVFFLLRLRRT
-452 HQAFSQ
+452 HPVFAKGKPA

>member
-1 MKCGTPL
+1 
-8 KGKEFS
+8 
-14 SKMQEQQSLRKQFF
+14 MQKKQSLLKQFF
-28 RFSTATVASLLVFS
+28 HFSAATVASLMVFS

-57 EYAMSAVNLSVPFIN
+57 EYAMTAVNLSVPFVN

-109 VTLAVIGITISIL
+109 VTLVVIGVTISVL
-122 VLVFTKPFALLLGA
+122 VLAFTEPLARLLGA
-136 DELTLEY
+136 EEVTLEY

-172 RPRLALITVCVG
+172 RPRLALVTVCVG

-196 FHWDMGI
+196 FHWGLGI
-203 WGAAAATGVSQLLT
+203 WGAAAATGLSQLLT
-217 CVIYMTH
+217 CLIYLTH
-224 FFGKYTTFHPVR
+224 FLGKHTTFHPVR

-300 ISQGSQPLI
+300 VSQGSQPLI
-309 SFQNGRGDSAAIGK
+309 SFQNGRGDGAAIGK
-323 LLGYGLRT
+323 LLRYGLRT
-331 MCGVAAVCFT
+331 MCGIAAVCFT
-341 ALFLAAPALIGM
+341 VLFLAAPKLVAVY
-353 FLPEA
+353 LPEA
-358 EPQMLAFSTDAF
+358 GAEMLTFATDAF

-394 RPVPA
+394 RPLPA
-399 VAISTGRGL
+399 VSISTGRGL

-420 VFGGS
+420 VLGGG
-425 SIWFAPLISELLC
+425 SIWFAPVISEVLC
-438 LGLSIFFLLRLRRT
+438 LGLSVFFLLRLRRT
-452 HQAFSQ
+452 HPVFAKGKPA

>member
-14 SKMQEQQSLRKQFF
+14 SKMQEQQSLHKQFF
-28 RFSTATVASLLVFS
+28 RFSTATVASLMVFS

-109 VTLAVIGITISIL
+109 VTLTVIGVTISVL
-122 VLVFTKPFALLLGA
+122 VLVFTEPFALLLGA

-224 FFGKYTTFHPVR
+224 FFGKHTTFHPVR

-309 SFQNGRGDSAAIGK
+309 SFQNGREDGAAIGK

-438 LGLSIFFLLRLRRT
+438 LGLSVFFLLRLRRT
-452 HQAFSQ
+452 HRTLAP

>member
-1 MKCGTPL
+1 
-8 KGKEFS
+8 
-14 SKMQEQQSLRKQFF
+14 MQKKQSLLKQFF
-28 RFSTATVASLLVFS
+28 HFSAATVASLMVFS

-57 EYAMSAVNLSVPFIN
+57 EYAMTAVNLSVPFVN

-109 VTLAVIGITISIL
+109 VTLVVIGVTISVL
-122 VLVFTKPFALLLGA
+122 VLAFTEPLARLLGA
-136 DELTLEY
+136 EEVTLEY

-172 RPRLALITVCVG
+172 RPRLALVTVCVG

-196 FHWDMGI
+196 FHWGLGI
-203 WGAAAATGVSQLLT
+203 WGAAAATGVSQ
-217 CVIYMTH
+217 H
-224 FFGKYTTFHPVR
+224 TTFHPVR

-300 ISQGSQPLI
+300 VSQGSQPLI
-309 SFQNGRGDSAAIGK
+309 SFQNGRGDGAAIGK
-323 LLGYGLRT
+323 LLRYGLRT
-331 MCGVAAVCFT
+331 MCGIAAVCFT
-341 ALFLAAPALIGM
+341 VLFLAAPKLVAVY
-353 FLPEA
+353 LPEA
-358 EPQMLAFSTDAF
+358 GAEMLTFATDAF

-394 RPVPA
+394 RPLPA
-399 VAISTGRGL
+399 VSISTGRGL

-420 VFGGS
+420 VLGGS
-425 SIWFAPLISELLC
+425 SIWFAPVISEMLC
-438 LGLSIFFLLRLRRT
+438 LGLSVFFLLRLRRT
-452 HQAFSQ
+452 HPVFAKGKPA

>member
-1 MKCGTPL
+1 
-8 KGKEFS
+8 
-14 SKMQEQQSLRKQFF
+14 MQEQQSLRKQFF
-28 RFSTATVASLLVFS
+28 RFSTATVASLMVFS

-109 VTLAVIGITISIL
+109 VTLTVIGVTISVL
-122 VLVFTKPFALLLGA
+122 VLVFTEPFALLLGA

-191 DYLAI
+191 DYLTI

-224 FFGKYTTFHPVR
+224 FFGKHTTFHPVR

-309 SFQNGRGDSAAIGK
+309 SFQNGREDGAAIGK

-438 LGLSIFFLLRLRRT
+438 LGLSVFFLLRLRRT
-452 HQAFSQ
+452 HRTLAP